1 MCCYVSFISLDQ
13 RRQRSKFQFYYEN
26 LYNFAHEEVICTE
39 DETRSRSIRIRIPD
53 LLESDSLHNIAK
65 SVGNL
70 SQRMFDALYAYFILP
85 RKETDWEMKIVVI
98 SWFVVLATL
107 YIASLAL
114 QLNKEKRGKYKK
126 LAYTLGAIASFMLA
140 FFFIYNFLA
149 S

>member
-1 MCCYVSFISLDQ
+1 
-13 RRQRSKFQFYYEN
+13 
-26 LYNFAHEEVICTE
+26 
-39 DETRSRSIRIRIPD
+39 
-53 LLESDSLHNIAK
+53 
-65 SVGNL
+65 
-70 SQRMFDALYAYFILP
+70 
-85 RKETDWEMKIVVI
+85 MKIVVI

>member
-26 LYNFAHEEVICTE
+26 LYNFAHEEVICAE

-53 LLESDSLHNIAK
+53 YLESDSLHNIAK

-85 RKETDWEMKIVVI
+85 RKETD
-98 SWFVVLATL
+98 
-107 YIASLAL
+107 
-114 QLNKEKRGKYKK
+114 
-126 LAYTLGAIASFMLA
+126 
-140 FFFIYNFLA
+140 
-149 S
+149 

>member
-85 RKETDWEMKIVVI
+85 RKETD
-98 SWFVVLATL
+98 
-107 YIASLAL
+107 
-114 QLNKEKRGKYKK
+114 
-126 LAYTLGAIASFMLA
+126 
-140 FFFIYNFLA
+140 
-149 S
+149 